1 MKKLSID
8 HFIEKSSKEHS
19 NKYDY
24 TLVNYVNN
32 KINVDIICPIHG
44 VFSQKPLSHLKGCGC
59 PSCGGIKASKHRQ
72 INLSDVIR
80 KSKYVH
86 KDKYKYDEYQKLID
100 NKLTILCPIH
110 GEFKQLIYDHLKGC
124 GCPSCSGLKKHD
136 NFSFIEKSKTIHGE
150 KYDYTLVDYKSYEN
164 KVKIICP
171 IHGVFEQT
179 PHNHLSGAGCPICFE
194 SKGERNITKLLIDNE
209 IKYIRQHRFK
219 DCRDKTPLPFD
230 FYLPEHNTCVEYDG
244 RQHFESIIKWGGE
257 TGLIDRQKKDK
268 IKTEYCEAHNIKLI
282 RVSYKEKIN
291 NKLIKKILS

>member
-1 MKKLSID
+1 M
-8 HFIEKSSKEHS
+8 S
-19 NKYDY
+19 N
-24 TLVNYVNN
+24 TWCV
-32 KINVDIICPIHG
+32 
-44 VFSQKPLSHLKGCGC
+44 
-59 PSCGGIKASKHRQ
+59 
-72 INLSDVIR
+72 
-80 KSKYVH
+80 
-86 KDKYKYDEYQKLID
+86 
-100 NKLTILCPIH
+100 
-110 GEFKQLIYDHLKGC
+110 
-124 GCPSCSGLKKHD
+124 CPSCSGLKKHD

-171 IHGVFEQT
+171 IHGVLEQT

-282 RVSYKEKIN
+282 RVSYKEKKN
-291 NKLIKKILS
+291 NKLIKKILSWLKK